1 MAYDFNG
8 TGSLLL
14 GVEETLMPASYI
26 AASLDPEAYDAVFT
40 ALLEYH
46 PYDTISTRTVL
57 GEVRRLA
64 PDCPLPDDDMIA
76 LIVQMATGTT
86 MAVSFDQRE
95 AA

>member
-1 MAYDFNG
+1 
-8 TGSLLL
+8 
-14 GVEETLMPASYI
+14 MPASQYT
-26 AASLDPEAYDAVFT
+26 ASHDADAYDAVFT

-46 PYDTISTRTVL
+46 PNDVISTSTVL
-57 GEVRRLA
+57 KDVRRLA
-64 PDCPLPDDDMIA
+64 PGSTLADEEMIA

>member
-1 MAYDFNG
+1 
-8 TGSLLL
+8 
-14 GVEETLMPASYI
+14 MPASQI

-46 PYDTISTRTVL
+46 PNDTISTRTVL
-57 GEVRRLA
+57 REVRRLA
-64 PDCPLPDDDMIA
+64 PECVLSDEEMVA
-76 LIVQMATGTT
+76 LIVKLATGTT

>member
-1 MAYDFNG
+1 MIPSG
-8 TGSLLL
+8 TGSSPV
-14 GVEETLMPASYI
+14 GVEETLMPASHI
-26 AASLDPEAYDAVFT
+26 AASLDPDAYDAVFT

-46 PYDTISTRTVL
+46 PNDVISTRTVL
-57 GEVRRLA
+57 KDVRRLA
-64 PDCPLPDDDMIA
+64 PQCAFPDDEMVA